1 MRNRAQPTPPE
12 PKPAPADEGPRQ
24 IPLTNRAK
32 PSPRRDDDPQN
43 PPRID
48 TRKK

>member
-1 MRNRAQPTPPE
+1 MRNRAQPT

-32 PSPRRDDDPQN
+32 PRPASGDGDPQN

-48 TRKK
+48 TKKKR